1 MSLESFYGGKQ
12 GVSPVVKARFKYVD
26 TNDPAYQKAVNDGIA
41 DNVLKEQTMERCFAD
56 SSYEQVWYGQ
66 LAIIDTTN
74 KRNPNNGKLFRR
86 VLPRE
91 ESEIQ
96 IDGGTLHGE
105 YIGRIVGPSEGYP
118 RVEIGSLGSMITRV
132 KNSYTKAG
140 DSEYIYP
147 INEDGASQDDTYVE
161 DINEL
166 NYKDNGG
173 NIQKLLAKKDNG
185 LVPGYDT
192 ETGEYQ
198 TGIKYSWVNVRNNID
213 GEDQETYVYLG
224 FEVPYTIFD
233 FNFSDI
239 DWKENTLYTNFINE
253 NEFLD
258 GRQPF
263 YQKWNI
269 GIPRGTKGNQVGF
282 IRRVSFGDF
291 INANSE
297 KTEILYDYKDLYN
310 SETGQFDIRDYQGDY
325 PQFEEDNLSAD
336 SSILVYTFYM
346 YDKDYDTDNKT
357 KIVTCY
363 LGKITDIQ
371 NIKLEDDGSFNIE
384 YSSGNSET
392 LNTLK
397 WINKTEMFSSKE
409 NNVLDSF
416 KITYNTGEE
425 KNFSPLRFL
434 ESLQIVNNSDYT
446 EKMLQ
451 ARYTDETRPKDIPGF
466 SLFHIDGIAI
476 DEETKEIKYHTDPV
490 NAILEPYMNQS
501 KEEYR
506 SFENPTFLNFIEDMF
521 VGNDGHLYVLY
532 SSSEYRYI
540 GNADNEGE
548 FYIQNIRYIHIEED
562 GAVWYKGGDLPDSIG
577 TEEEDWSWWQDL
589 GVVKQTVNGVRVAS
603 ELNTSRHDAYRIAIG
618 ENPLDWDNLNIEQ
631 ILDILNSSWIVND
644 KEKNPYMNGHI
655 FIYQI
660 GEADD
665 LNAIPIEDRMGQI
678 IFHKGDSY
686 FYDFQG
692 QSNGTSENRRGW
704 KYAGSWSSSDA
715 SMQLKVKE
723 NGQEIPS
730 DYAIHRKGFYFEVS
744 PNKNSEMEL
753 VDVWR

>member
-41 DNVLKEQTMERCFAD
+41 DNILKEQTMERCFAD

-118 RVEIGSLGSMITRV
+118 RVEIGSLGSMVTRV

-147 INEDGASQDDTYVE
+147 VNEDGASQDDTYVE
-161 DINEL
+161 DVNEL
-166 NYKDNGG
+166 DYKDNGG

-185 LVPGYDT
+185 LIPGYNT

-224 FEVPYTIFD
+224 FEIPYTIFD

-239 DWKENTLYTNFINE
+239 DWRENTLYTNFVNKD
-253 NEFLD
+253 EFLD

-263 YQKWNI
+263 CQKWDI
-269 GIPRGTKGNQVGF
+269 GIPRGTKGNQVSS

-291 INANSE
+291 INANPE

-310 SETGQFDIRDYQGDY
+310 NETGQFDIIDYKGKY
-325 PQFEEDNLSAD
+325 PQFGKDNLSAD

-371 NIKLEDDGSFNIE
+371 NIKLDDDGSFRIK
-384 YSSGNSET
+384 YSSGESYTFDKKIKWIKNVKLIEPGDRYLTNIPSQLQLTYNDDTISQAGIVKMIDSIQWTKNKTTQLMDMEVKYT
-392 LNTLK
+392 TALNNGTNPWNRVEGSSFKSIDDIKIDPDSKEIQYHTWPNFNGYMKFNNDGVYLNT
-397 WINKTEMFSSKE
+397 
-409 NNVLDSF
+409 
-416 KITYNTGEE
+416 
-425 KNFSPLRFL
+425 
-434 ESLQIVNNSDYT
+434 
-446 EKMLQ
+446 
-451 ARYTDETRPKDIPGF
+451 
-466 SLFHIDGIAI
+466 
-476 DEETKEIKYHTDPV
+476 
-490 NAILEPYMNQS
+490 
-501 KEEYR
+501 
-506 SFENPTFLNFIEDMF
+506 IEQMF
-521 VGNDGHLYVLY
+521 VGSDGHLYILY
-532 SSSEYRYI
+532 SSSKYRYI

-548 FYIQNIRYIHIEED
+548 FYIQNIRYTHIEED
-562 GAVWYKGGDLPDSIG
+562 GTVWCKGGDLPDSIG
-577 TEEEDWSWWQDL
+577 TKEDDWAWWQDL
-589 GVVKQTVNGVRVAS
+589 GVVRQTTSGSLISS
-603 ELNTSRHDAYRIAIG
+603 EINVERHNAYMRAIG
-618 ENPLDWDNLNIEQ
+618 ETPLDWENFTVDKVLSV
-631 ILDILNSSWIVND
+631 LNSNWIVNG
-644 KEKNPYMNGHI
+644 KEVNPYADGHI

-660 GEADD
+660 GEEAN
-665 LNAIPIEDRMGQI
+665 LNAIPMEDKMGQI
-678 IFHKGDSY
+678 ILYKGEGY
-686 FYDFQG
+686 FYNFQG
-692 QSNGTSENRRGW
+692 EWGSETNKTGW
-704 KYAGSWSSSDA
+704 KHAGSLSSSDA
-715 SMQLKVKE
+715 SMQLKIRK
-723 NGQEIPS
+723 NGQVIPS
-730 DYAIHRKGFYFEVS
+730 DNERPMLREGFYF
-744 PNKNSEMEL
+744 NTDIDKNSEMEL
-753 VDVWR
+753 IDVWR